1 MDNVLELKEHLN
13 LPFSI
18 NIGANEYK
26 LKILSVADIFELLE
40 HIQNIQ
46 LKEELKSTKELLELN
61 DKATKELLV
70 ELKAKQQK
78 ITFSNFDEIF
88 KYVLANISLKDIIN
102 ILSWAINKFNS
113 GKSGGISSI
122 KDELNDHINNDNFS
136 EYINSILK
144 ILGIPTSSTENE
156 EAVEEVKE
164 GEEDL
169 NATKDVS
176 LNVKKK

>member
-1 MDNVLELKEHLN
+1 MNNVLELKEHLN

-26 LKILSVADIFELLE
+26 LRILSVADIFELLE
-40 HIQNIQ
+40 YIQNIQ

-78 ITFSNFDEIF
+78 ITFNNFDEIF
-88 KYVLANISLKDIIN
+88 KYILANISLKDIIN
-102 ILSWAINKFNS
+102 ILSWAINKYNT
-113 GKSGGISSI
+113 GKLVDIKSV
-122 KDELNDHINNDNFS
+122 KDELNNHITNDNFS
-136 EYINSILK
+136 EYINNVLK
-144 ILGIPTSSTENE
+144 ILGIPTNSTDEDNDEEENNK
-156 EAVEEVKE
+156 VE
-164 GEEDL
+164 DNL

-176 LNVKKK
+176 FNIKKK